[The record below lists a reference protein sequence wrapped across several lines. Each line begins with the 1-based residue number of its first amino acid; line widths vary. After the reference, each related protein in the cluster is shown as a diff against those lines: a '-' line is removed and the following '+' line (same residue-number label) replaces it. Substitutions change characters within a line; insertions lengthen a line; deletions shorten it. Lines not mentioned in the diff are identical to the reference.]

1 MGLEIERC
9 TGSGQVTNIAFRDQC
24 LNSFNA
30 DQRHAFDT
38 ITASIGNGYQGSKIS
53 NINAPGGCG
62 KTYLLN
68 GILAHLRGMGHKC
81 IAAASSGIAATLLN
95 GGRTAHSFFG
105 IPIPISN
112 TSTCNITLKTN
123 LGTLLQ
129 ESKLIIWDEALMTH
143 SDNILAVNRMF
154 QDITKI
160 KDQFFGGKI
169 IIFCGDPR
177 QTLRQTLPVIPK
189 ASRSVVVKASLMKC
203 PLIWNFA
210 TKLNLSINMRVIR
223 NGNNPQAIAFARYLL
238 DVGENN
244 QAIERINNTDIIRI
258 PNALLIHDELPN
270 TPETLINVIFPNI
283 FSGII

>member
-1 MGLEIERC
+1 MHSQRGCSFYSLPQPTLPRRVQGNDTSPLGLEIERC
-9 TGSGQVTNIAFRDQC
+9 TGLGQVTNIAFRDQC

-38 ITASIGNGYQGSKIS
+38 ITASIGNGYQGSKIF

-112 TSTCNITLKTN
+112 TSTCNIKLKTN

-129 ESKLIIWDEALMTH
+129 ESKLII
-143 SDNILAVNRMF
+143 
-154 QDITKI
+154 
-160 KDQFFGGKI
+160 
-169 IIFCGDPR
+169 
-177 QTLRQTLPVIPK
+177 
-189 ASRSVVVKASLMKC
+189 
-203 PLIWNFA
+203 
-210 TKLNLSINMRVIR
+210 
-223 NGNNPQAIAFARYLL
+223 
-238 DVGENN
+238 
-244 QAIERINNTDIIRI
+244 
-258 PNALLIHDELPN
+258 
-270 TPETLINVIFPNI
+270 
-283 FSGII
+283 

>member
-1 MGLEIERC
+1 MIIVTLGYHLILRRRLLYLLFRVLSDFNEALWEIEGILRRR
-9 TGSGQVTNIAFRDQC
+9 AFRDQC
-24 LNSFNA
+24 LNSPNA

-38 ITASIGNGYQGSKIS
+38 ITASIGNGYQGSKIF

-143 SDNILAVNRMF
+143 SDNILTVNRMF
-154 QDITKI
+154 QDLTKI
-160 KDQFFGGKI
+160 NNELFGDI
-169 IIFCGDPR
+169 NHI
-177 QTLRQTLPVIPK
+177 LW
-189 ASRSVVVKASLMKC
+189 RS
-203 PLIWNFA
+203 
-210 TKLNLSINMRVIR
+210 T
-223 NGNNPQAIAFARYLL
+223 
-238 DVGENN
+238 
-244 QAIERINNTDIIRI
+244 TDITC
-258 PNALLIHDELPN
+258 D
-270 TPETLINVIFPNI
+270 T
-283 FSGII
+283 